1 MMTIYLSFLG
11 LPLGVQFI
19 NDSPRVVGN
28 NSVEAE
34 FTTTGPVASVICS
47 LTGGVSQE
55 CKTSTGK
62 KKCQWTL
69 FCVMSSACVNF
80 VQFVQ
85 LPILVVK

>member
-1 MMTIYLSFLG
+1 MMTIYLSFVA

-47 LTGGVSQE
+47 LTGGVRQE
-55 CKTSTGK
+55 CKISTGK
-62 KKCQWTL
+62 KMSMDPFL
-69 FCVMSSACVNF
+69 CVVFSMC
-80 VQFVQ
+80 
-85 LPILVVK
+85 